1 MIENLHSM
9 RIDYSGKDLIKK
21 KFKKNPIKQFNL
33 WFQEAVKFKIK
44 EPNAM
49 ILSTIKKKNKPTSRT
64 VLLKE
69 VDNKGFIFFTNYNSN
84 KGVEIKNNKNVSL
97 NFLWK
102 DMERQIIIEGITKRI
117 SEISSINYFNKRP
130 RDSQISAW
138 VSDQSKKIKNKTVL
152 ENQYKKMVKK
162 FQKIKV
168 IPKPTCWGGYIVLP
182 NKMEFWQGKKSRLHD
197 RICYKLINKDWKK
210 FRLSP

>member
-102 DMERQIIIEGITKRI
+102 NMERQIIIEGITKRI

-197 RICYKLINKDWKK
+197 RICYKLINKEWKK

>member
-33 WFQEAVKFKIK
+33 WFQEAIKFKIK

-197 RICYKLINKDWKK
+197 RICYKLINKEWKK

>member
-33 WFQEAVKFKIK
+33 WFQEAIKFKIK

-102 DMERQIIIEGITKRI
+102 NMERQIIIEGITKRI

-152 ENQYKKMVKK
+152 ENQYKKLVKK

>member
-33 WFQEAVKFKIK
+33 WFQEAIKFKIK

-102 DMERQIIIEGITKRI
+102 NMERQIIIEGITKRI

-138 VSDQSKKIKNKTVL
+138 VSDQSKKIKDKTVL

-162 FQKIKV
+162 FQKTEI

>member
-33 WFQEAVKFKIK
+33 WFQEAIKFKIK

-102 DMERQIIIEGITKRI
+102 NMERQIIIEGITKRI

-138 VSDQSKKIKNKTVL
+138 VSDQSKKIKDKTVL

-197 RICYKLINKDWKK
+197 RICYKLINKEWRK

>member
-102 DMERQIIIEGITKRI
+102 NMERQIIIEGITKRI

-162 FQKIKV
+162 FEKIEI

-182 NKMEFWQGKKSRLHD
+182 NKIEFWQGKKSRLHD

>member
-33 WFQEAVKFKIK
+33 WFQEAIKFKIK

-102 DMERQIIIEGITKRI
+102 NMERQIIIEGITKRI

-168 IPKPTCWGGYIVLP
+168 IPKPTYWGGYIVLP

>member
-102 DMERQIIIEGITKRI
+102 NMERQIIIEGITKRI

>member
-33 WFQEAVKFKIK
+33 WFQEAIKFKIK

-102 DMERQIIIEGITKRI
+102 NMERQIIIEGITKRI

>member
-21 KFKKNPIKQFNL
+21 NFKKNPIKQFNL
-33 WFQEAVKFKIK
+33 WFQEAIKFKIK

-102 DMERQIIIEGITKRI
+102 NMERQIIIEGITKRI

>member
-33 WFQEAVKFKIK
+33 WFQEAIKFKIK

-102 DMERQIIIEGITKRI
+102 NMERQIIIEGITKRI

-197 RICYKLINKDWKK
+197 RICYKLINKEWRK

>member
-33 WFQEAVKFKIK
+33 WFQEAIKFKIK

-102 DMERQIIIEGITKRI
+102 NMERQIIIEGITKRI

-152 ENQYKKMVKK
+152 ENQYKKMFKK
-162 FQKIKV
+162 FEKTEI
-168 IPKPTCWGGYIVLP
+168 IPKPTYWGGYIVLP

-197 RICYKLINKDWKK
+197 RICYKLINKEWRK